1 MDTLAFAGIS
11 GLALIAA
18 RILLLSFVVWNLWP
32 FLKYTLER
40 FWFKVHPEQLD
51 LVKHARVRLIAAFAA
66 IGVMGFTFQAS
77 PYVPKTRVVS
87 ETSYEAA
94 KAEAKRV
101 EEKLAEGVK
110 ESEADAK
117 AAARKDNT
125 DIREKFEQLPDKE

>member
-18 RILLLSFVVWNLWP
+18 RILLLSFVIWNLWP

-40 FWFKVHPEQLD
+40 SWFKVDYDQVD
-51 LVKHARVRLIAAFAA
+51 YVRVRLIAAFAA
-66 IGVMGFTFQAS
+66 ISVIVFTFQAS
-77 PYVPKTRVVS
+77 PYLPKTRVVS

-94 KAEAKRV
+94 KAEAERV
-101 EEKLAEGVK
+101 EEKLLGGVK

-117 AAARKDNT
+117 AKERKSDIN
-125 DIREKFEQLPDKE
+125 IREKFEQLPDK

>member
-40 FWFKVHPEQLD
+40 FWFKVHPEHLN
-51 LVKHARVRLIAAFAA
+51 LIKHAQVRLIAAFAA
-66 IGVMGFTFQAS
+66 IGVIGFTFQAS

-94 KAEAKRV
+94 KAEAERV

-125 DIREKFEQLPDKE
+125 DIREKFEQLPDQ